1 MCVSHYARATDH
13 FSPRFSLLPHQV
25 WPLLSSM
32 PHSHSYSYSHLHS
45 LTPTPTPTPTPN
57 LLHAPRSTLLQ
68 RSCALWSLGRVAT
81 RPLHSA
87 LRCTRGDG

>member
-25 WPLLSSM
+25 WPLLSFM
-32 PHSHSYSYSHLHS
+32 PHSHSHLHS
-45 LTPTPTPTPTPN
+45 LTPTPTPTPK

-81 RPLHSA
+81 RPLHGT

>member
-1 MCVSHYARATDH
+1 MCVSHYAPATDH
-13 FSPRFSLLPHQV
+13 FFPRFPLLPQQV
-25 WPLLSSM
+25 WPFLSSM
-32 PHSHSYSYSHLHS
+32 PHSHSHSYSHLHS
-45 LTPTPTPTPTPN
+45 LTPTSTPTPK

>member
-45 LTPTPTPTPTPN
+45 LTPSPTPTPTPN
-57 LLHAPRSTLLQ
+57 LLHAPRSTLHAPPTLV
-68 RSCALWSLGRVAT
+68 CIVET
-81 RPLHSA
+81 RPSRDAAVAQRLALHA
-87 LRCTRGDG
+87 R